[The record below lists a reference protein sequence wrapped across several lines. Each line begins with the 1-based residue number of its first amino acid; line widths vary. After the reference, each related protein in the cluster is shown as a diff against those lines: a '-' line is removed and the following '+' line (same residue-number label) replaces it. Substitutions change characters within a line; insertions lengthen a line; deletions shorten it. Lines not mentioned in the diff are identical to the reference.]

1 MTPVLEFSHEQFA
14 STLKAMGDSLRMQIL
29 KVLGESSFGVLE
41 LSQIFEMKQ
50 SGMSHHL
57 KTLANA
63 KLVTTQREGNSIFY
77 RRSLANTFNVT
88 QQIFL
93 TIDDVQLDDH
103 VTTNLNIIEQE
114 RELNSQAFFAK
125 HAGDFK
131 QQQDLIAKYS
141 SYQSLCEEMMRSI
154 NANKTQALEIGPG
167 EGEFLQALSKQYKNV
182 LALDISNALLDVA
195 KKNSAEH
202 SLNNIEFKLEDI
214 NNIENP
220 FADLIVMNMVLHH
233 IVRPQAFMLQA
244 ANLLNANGHLMITD
258 LCQHDQQWAKENCGD
273 VWLGFSQEQLES
285 WAHKAGL
292 LITKTSFV
300 AMRNGFQVQ
309 CLLFT
314 KFKKT

>member
-1 MTPVLEFSHEQFA
+1 MTANLELSHEQFA
-14 STLKAMGDSLRMQIL
+14 TTLKAMADSLRMQIL

-77 RRSLANTFNVT
+77 RRSLENEFNVT
-88 QQIFL
+88 QQIFV
-93 TIDDVQLDDH
+93 TIDDVQQ
-103 VTTNLNIIEQE
+103 QE

-141 SYQSLCEEMMRSI
+141 SYQSLCEEMMQSI
-154 NANKTQALEIGPG
+154 NAQNNQALEIGPG
-167 EGEFLQALSKQYKNV
+167 EGEFLQALSQSFEQV
-182 LALDISNALLDVA
+182 LALDISKELLDVA
-195 KKNSAEH
+195 KQNCEKQTIK
-202 SLNNIEFKLEDI
+202 NIEFKLDDI
-214 NNIENP
+214 QNLENG

-233 IVRPQAFMLQA
+233 IVRPQAFLLQTA
-244 ANLLNANGHLMITD
+244 KLIKQNGHLMLTD

-273 VWLGFSQEQLES
+273 VWLGFSQQQLES
-285 WAHKAGL
+285 WAKKAEL
-292 LITKTSFV
+292 ELTKTSFV

-309 CLLFT
+309 CLLFN
-314 KFKKT
+314 KK